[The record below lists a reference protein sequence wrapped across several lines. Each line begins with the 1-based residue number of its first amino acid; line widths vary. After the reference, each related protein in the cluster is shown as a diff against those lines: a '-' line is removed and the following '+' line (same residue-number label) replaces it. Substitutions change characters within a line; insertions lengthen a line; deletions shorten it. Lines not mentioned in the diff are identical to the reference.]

1 MISKYVSLLNTLA
14 AIQLNRSILYS
25 QSINNTMSL
34 VRHNRTAVAKPIRK
48 TDMLKSIS
56 KQSGESG
63 ESVLKKKRKAMVGK
77 ICRNVRF

>member
-1 MISKYVSLLNTLA
+1 MNTLA
-14 AIQLNRSILYS
+14 AIQLNISILYS

-34 VRHNRTAVAKPIRK
+34 VRHNRTTVAKPTGK